1 MANTFLDP
9 TLPAGRARQD
19 GLTTMTLDEARAQA
33 VTDARRTGRPQQVW
47 QHTGGETPTGYISS
61 RGTFLARD
69 ATTRAP
75 RFCWTLV
82 ETHDFLRLDEVAD

>member
-1 MANTFLDP
+1 
-9 TLPAGRARQD
+9 
-19 GLTTMTLDEARAQA
+19 MTHDEARAQA
-33 VTDARRTGRPQQVW
+33 VTDARRTGQPQQVW
-47 QHTGGETPTGYISS
+47 QHTGGETPTGYVSS

-82 ETHDFLRLDEVAD
+82 ETVEP

>member
-1 MANTFLDP
+1 VTYDISPEERKRRWL
-9 TLPAGRARQD
+9 
-19 GLTTMTLDEARAQA
+19 GLTTMTYDEARAQA

-47 QHTGGETPTGYISS
+47 QHTGGETPTGYVSS

-82 ETHDFLRLDEVAD
+82 ETVEP